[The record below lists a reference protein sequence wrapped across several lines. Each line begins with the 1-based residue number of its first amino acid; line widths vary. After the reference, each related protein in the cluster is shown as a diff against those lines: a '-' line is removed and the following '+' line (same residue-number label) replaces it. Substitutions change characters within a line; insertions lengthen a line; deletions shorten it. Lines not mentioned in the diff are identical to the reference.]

1 MVEPFPG
8 GNGSADTG
16 VQTRV
21 IAQRASTVVLNI
33 RISNTESC
41 WNGSSKESP
50 RQSGVAL
57 DLTSRRSGLEPGH
70 MQRAVCMC
78 NIQGDIDD

>member
-21 IAQRASTVVLNI
+21 IAQRASKVLNVH
-33 RISNTESC
+33 ISKSLH
-41 WNGSSKESP
+41 
-50 RQSGVAL
+50 RFAL
-57 DLTSRRSGLEPGH
+57 E
-70 MQRAVCMC
+70 
-78 NIQGDIDD
+78 